1 MKLSKRECE
10 HLLDA
15 LQEYEDIVTPKELD
29 DNEIGMNAERLDKC
43 KQRLTNFI
51 TTGNEYG
58 NNENG

>member
-15 LQEYEDIVTPKELD
+15 LQEYEDIVIPKELE
-29 DNEIGMNAERLDKC
+29 DNEVGMNAERLDKC
-43 KQRLTNFI
+43 KQRLMNFI

-58 NNENG
+58 DNENE